1 MKMLLK
7 YLKNYK
13 KELFFGPLF
22 KLLEAIFEL
31 IVPIVMA
38 KIIDNGIGNNDS
50 SYIIKMSIVIIILG
64 VCGLGFAL
72 TCQYLA
78 SKCAYGFA
86 TELRTALYKH
96 INTLSHSEI
105 DKIGVSSLINRLTND
120 TNTVQNGV
128 NMFIRLAVRAPF
140 LIIGATVM
148 AMTIDLKLSLVFLV
162 VTPIV
167 AFVIYK
173 VMSKTVPLYK
183 KTQAKLDEAA
193 LITRENLEGTR
204 VIRAFSR
211 QEEEIEDFN
220 KVCGDLTENMM
231 ISGKISAILNPVS
244 FMIMNLAIVAVLW
257 FGGVRINTGSFTQ
270 GELTAFVNYMT
281 QISLTLVVL
290 ANLIIIFTKAFAS
303 ANRITEVFECNSAIA
318 SGEIT
323 EFVENENIIEFRNV
337 SFAYNGAGGNS
348 LDNISFKIKKG
359 SMLGII
365 GGTGSGK
372 STLINL
378 IPRFYE
384 ASEGEVLIYGK
395 NVKEYDTD
403 MLRKKIGVVSQKTS
417 IFSGTVREN
426 MQWADENATDEEIIK
441 ALKIAQAW
449 EFVDRLP
456 EKLDTHI
463 SQGGKNLSGGQ
474 KQRLSIARA
483 FVGNPEIIIL
493 DDSTSALDYATD
505 LAFRRSLSENLP
517 DTTIIMVSQRA
528 TSLTSADMIIVMDDG
543 EIASI
548 GTHDE
553 LIEKCRIYNEIYNS
567 QLSQKEDDE
576 E

>member
-50 SYIIKMSIVIIILG
+50 SYIIKMSIVIVILG

-281 QISLTLVVL
+281 QISLALVVM
-290 ANLIIIFTKAFAS
+290 ANLVVIFTKAGAS
-303 ANRITEVFECNSAIA
+303 ASRVNEIFDETPDISDGSGATISENAPAVEFKEACFDYGNNGEYELEGITFSVNK
-318 SGEIT
+318 GETI
-323 EFVENENIIEFRNV
+323 
-337 SFAYNGAGGNS
+337 
-348 LDNISFKIKKG
+348 
-359 SMLGII
+359 GII
-365 GGTGSGK
+365 GSTGSGK

-378 IPRFYE
+378 IPRFYDT
-384 ASEGEVLIYGK
+384 AKGEVFVDGA
-395 NVKEYDTD
+395 NVKDYIVSD
-403 MLRKKIGVVSQKTS
+403 LRRKIGIVPQKS
-417 IFSGTVREN
+417 ALFSGTVREN
-426 MQWADENATDEEIIK
+426 LTIGNENASEETIKKAPLMIDEAIK
-441 ALKIAQAW
+441 
-449 EFVDRLP
+449 
-456 EKLDTHI
+456 
-463 SQGGKNLSGGQ
+463 SGVN
-474 KQRLSIARA
+474 SMM
-483 FVGNPEIIIL
+483 N
-493 DDSTSALDYATD
+493 
-505 LAFRRSLSENLP
+505 
-517 DTTIIMVSQRA
+517 
-528 TSLTSADMIIVMDDG
+528 
-543 EIASI
+543 
-548 GTHDE
+548 
-553 LIEKCRIYNEIYNS
+553 IYNG
-567 QLSQKEDDE
+567 K
-576 E
+576 